1 MAELMQNPIVM
12 SRVQAEVRRE
22 FKGQVTEEGLDNLS
36 YMRCII
42 KETLRLHTPGPLL
55 IPRECREQCKIL
67 VGLNFPNYTI
77 CLNSYTKTS
86 IQDLCNNE
94 GNISR
99 RPNEIKKQPEYNF

>member
-55 IPRECREQCKIL
+55 IPRE
-67 VGLNFPNYTI
+67 
-77 CLNSYTKTS
+77 SA
-86 IQDLCNNE
+86 NNVKYLQ
-94 GNISR
+94 G
-99 RPNEIKKQPEYNF
+99 